1 MYNINCTS
9 NVVSFMQLLR
19 QEYRFRVFENK
30 VLREKESKSKLEK
43 IALCIISSMMIQAGH
58 VAHVKEEK

>member
-1 MYNINCTS
+1 
-9 NVVSFMQLLR
+9 MQLLR